1 MRYETVSAP
10 RKLPGRRLPRSG
22 LCRRSHA
29 ADPSGMRLLLV
40 PALLVCA
47 LAWSR
52 KPLRSEPL
60 QDANVAF
67 VSLKVNA
74 KGEALF
80 TYRRSDGRLRHVLAW
95 GRAQRRRAV
104 AGTGAGEVRW
114 DYAGGW
120 GGTGREVLEGFKNR
134 CQAYDGPALA
144 LLVAACK
151 APNGT
156 YWTVQA
162 WQRRL
167 PPSVST
173 RGFPPDELGAS
184 RRASSRA
191 SSEARGSS
199 RTGHTTAAGRGC
211 SAATRISASRS
222 SGSARTRRAC
232 RRTEYG
238 RNLYIDTL
246 NSPYGTGLAPRVR
259 DPHAPRDRHVLSQLR
274 PAAPVR
280 GLSEPGRPP
289 CGRGREVSRDGRRS
303 RCDAGDAG
311 RAGGLT
317 RSDLQRDDEFSSVF
331 DQVMNGD
338 KTCAGER

>member
-1 MRYETVSAP
+1 M
-10 RKLPGRRLPRSG
+10 
-22 LCRRSHA
+22 
-29 ADPSGMRLLLV
+29 
-40 PALLVCA
+40 
-47 LAWSR
+47 
-52 KPLRSEPL
+52 

-95 GRAQRRRAV
+95 GALNARAPSQELAQV
-104 AGTGAGEVRW
+104 KFRW

-120 GGTGREVLEGFKNR
+120 GKYRKGRYWKSFKNR
-134 CQAYDGPALA
+134 CQPYDGPALA

-167 PPSVST
+167 PLLGFDP
-173 RGFPPDELGAS
+173 GFPPDELELHVAHFSGELPKLEVFPNWTYDGRWQGLFGRYSYLGQPIFGFGAN
-184 RRASSRA
+184 AK
-191 SSEARGSS
+191 GVPKDK
-199 RTGHTTAAGRGC
+199 
-211 SAATRISASRS
+211 
-222 SGSARTRRAC
+222 
-232 RRTEYG
+232 YG

-280 GLSEPGRPP
+280 GVSESGCPPG
-289 CGRGREVSRDGRRS
+289 GRGREYRVT
-303 RCDAGDAG
+303 AGGPGVMPVMQVELA
-311 RAGGLT
+311 GLT
-317 RSDLQRDDEFSSVF
+317 RSDLRRDDEFNSVF
-331 DQVMNGD
+331 DRVMDGD